1 MKLGKKAATLLETLT
16 VILIIVILSIFLI
29 PTAYS
34 VYRIFK
40 RMVANEYDQEYYKN
54 DPEAN
59 WKKQSDGLFYHK
71 GWEK

>member
-1 MKLGKKAATLLETLT
+1 MRKAFTLLETLT
-16 VILIIVILSIFLI
+16 VILIILIMSVFLI
-29 PTAYS
+29 PNCYS
-34 VYRIFK
+34 VYKIFK
-40 RMVANEYDQEYYKN
+40 RMITNEYDEEYYKN

>member
-1 MKLGKKAATLLETLT
+1 MRKAFTLLETLT
-16 VILIIVILSIFLI
+16 VILIILIMSVFLI
-29 PTAYS
+29 PTCYS
-34 VYRIFK
+34 VYKIFK
-40 RMVANEYDQEYYKN
+40 RMITNEYDEEYYKN

>member
-16 VILIIVILSIFLI
+16 VILIIVILSVFLI
-29 PTAYS
+29 PTAYN

-40 RMVANEYDQEYYKN
+40 RMIASEYDQEYYKN
-54 DPEAN
+54 DPEGKH
-59 WKKQSDGLFYHK
+59 KKESDGLFWQK